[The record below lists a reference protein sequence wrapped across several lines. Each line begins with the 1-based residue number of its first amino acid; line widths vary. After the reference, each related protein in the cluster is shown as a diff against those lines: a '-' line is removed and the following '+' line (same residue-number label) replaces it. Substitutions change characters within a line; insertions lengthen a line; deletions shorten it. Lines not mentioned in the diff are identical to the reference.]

1 MENLSMFLNHLS
13 ILKKQYLCNFE
24 INNLA
29 SQLARFDRFY
39 YNTLSHKNKPDE
51 KRYQLR
57 QIQ

>member
-1 MENLSMFLNHLS
+1 MFLNHLS

-29 SQLARFDRFY
+29 SQLACFDRFY